1 MHSYNNPK
9 ATLKSL
15 KLGLFPMYTG
25 FTHNVLCTLSHLNV
39 VKCYNYTL
47 YEKKYMVIWKAMNA
61 MVEAAWEEFEGKG
74 EKQKW
79 NSGGI
84 QAFGKRWVTANAF

>member
-1 MHSYNNPK
+1 
-9 ATLKSL
+9 
-15 KLGLFPMYTG
+15 
-25 FTHNVLCTLSHLNV
+25 
-39 VKCYNYTL
+39 
-47 YEKKYMVIWKAMNA
+47 MVIWKAMNV
-61 MVEAAWEEFEGKG
+61 MVEAAWEGFEGKG